1 MTDHTKNISRVVA
14 TNRRDSRSLCKPA
27 NRMMTQGT
35 VLSDVTNIYQ
45 KRLKTITK
53 LDEGVLFE
61 AHQSIKDEWYDFE
74 TR

>member
-1 MTDHTKNISRVVA
+1 
-14 TNRRDSRSLCKPA
+14 
-27 NRMMTQGT
+27 MMTQGT

-74 TR
+74 TL